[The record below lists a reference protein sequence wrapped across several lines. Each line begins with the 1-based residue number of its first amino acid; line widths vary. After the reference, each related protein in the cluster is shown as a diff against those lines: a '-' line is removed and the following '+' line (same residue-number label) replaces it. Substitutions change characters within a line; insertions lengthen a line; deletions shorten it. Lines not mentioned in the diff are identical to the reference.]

1 MLFPPVDAAVFVRHR
16 VFPPGCKI
24 FYSAAM
30 SQIIY
35 KIAPEA
41 LWREAERIG
50 HFTGAPVDVA
60 DGFIHFSTA
69 SQVRE
74 TAARH
79 FAGQADLLLIAIDGA
94 RLGDALKYDVS
105 RGGALF
111 PHLYAPLD
119 LDAVVWVKPMPLGED
134 GAHRFPA
141 LEAE

>member
-1 MLFPPVDAAVFVRHR
+1 
-16 VFPPGCKI
+16 
-24 FYSAAM
+24 M

-41 LWREAERIG
+41 LWREAESIG
-50 HFTGAPVDVA
+50 RFTGAPIDVA

-94 RLGDALKYDVS
+94 RLGDALKYEVS

-119 LDAVVWVKPMPLGED
+119 LDAVLWVRPMPLGED

-141 LEAE
+141 MEAE